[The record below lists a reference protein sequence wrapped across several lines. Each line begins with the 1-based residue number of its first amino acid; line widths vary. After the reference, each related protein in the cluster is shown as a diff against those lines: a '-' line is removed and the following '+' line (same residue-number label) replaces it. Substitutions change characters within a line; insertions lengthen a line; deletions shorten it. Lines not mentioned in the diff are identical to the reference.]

1 MHEEYT
7 PARARCGAMKQGRST
22 VAVMIALAWWLLLQA
37 AGARA
42 AAGESA
48 GPAIAP
54 LPERLSD
61 TGLFTAGSVTEIT
74 PRTLPFSP
82 QYPLWSDGATK
93 RRWLSLPT
101 GTFIDASDPDA
112 WVFPVGT
119 RLWKEFALGRRIE
132 TRYIER
138 VTDGTWRFAT
148 YVWNE
153 AGTEATLA
161 PAGGLPALTLER
173 ASRGGSYAVPSE
185 IDCRACH
192 EGTAVPV
199 LGFSALQLSSDRDP
213 LAPHAEP
220 SDIDLRALVAQGLV
234 RNLPPSL
241 LEAPP
246 RIAARTPTERAALGY
261 LHGNC
266 GHCHSA
272 PSASGASVP
281 VPVVLA
287 QSVVRRS
294 SSAESVLGSLV
305 DAASRFRPHGGAD
318 VPTRLVVPGQ
328 SGASVLPLRMRSRD
342 PRVQMPPL
350 GTAIPDEQAVALIE
364 RWIDQDLNE
373 NERNQQE
380 EKPSWA
386 ATSKPQSPAASSG
399 ATARLE
405 SSTERRSR

>member
-1 MHEEYT
+1 
-7 PARARCGAMKQGRST
+7 
-22 VAVMIALAWWLLLQA
+22 MIALAWWLLLQA

-42 AAGESA
+42 AGDEGA

-54 LPERLSD
+54 LPGRLSD

-93 RRWLSLPT
+93 RRWLSLPP

-161 PAGGLPALTLER
+161 PDGGLPALILER

>member
-1 MHEEYT
+1 MT
-7 PARARCGAMKQGRST
+7 QGRPT
-22 VAVMIALAWWLLLQA
+22 VAVLIALAWWLLLQA

-42 AAGESA
+42 AADETA
-48 GPAIAP
+48 RPAIAP
-54 LPERLSD
+54 LPVRLSD

-74 PRTLPFSP
+74 SRTLPFSP

-93 RRWLSLPT
+93 RRWLSLPP
-101 GTFIDASDPDA
+101 GTFIDASNPDA

-132 TRYIER
+132 TRFIER
-138 VTDGTWRFAT
+138 VADGTWRFAT
-148 YVWNE
+148 YVWNA

-161 PAGGLPALTLER
+161 PAGGVPALVLEH

-192 EGTAVPV
+192 EGAAVPV
-199 LGFSALQLSSDRDP
+199 LGFSALQLSPDRDP

-220 SDIDLRALVAQGLV
+220 SAIDLRALVAQGLV
-234 RNLPPSL
+234 RNLPASL
-241 LEAPP
+241 LEVPP

-272 PSASGASVP
+272 PSASDASVP
-281 VPVVLA
+281 VTVVFA
-287 QSVVRRS
+287 QSVVRGN
-294 SSAESVLGSLV
+294 SSAQAVLRSLV

-318 VPTRLVVPGQ
+318 VPSRLVVPGQ
-328 SGASVLPLRMRSRD
+328 STASVLPLRMRSRD

-350 GTAIPDEQAVALIE
+350 GTALPDDRAVALIE
-364 RWIDQDLNE
+364 RWIDQDLND
-373 NERNQQE
+373 NETIEQE
-380 EKPSWA
+380 EKLSWA
-386 ATSKPQSPAASSG
+386 ATSNPQNPAASSG
-399 ATARLE
+399 VTARLGP
-405 SSTERRSR
+405 STPPRSR